1 MKTYE
6 FGVKSSDPR
15 LGGIAR
21 NRVKGHKRRS
31 HIRGDHFRQ
40 LKREKK
46 KGEDVY
52 DPGRLKRLEEVNKK
66 LEELESEMG

>member
-1 MKTYE
+1 
-6 FGVKSSDPR
+6 
-15 LGGIAR
+15 
-21 NRVKGHKRRS
+21 
-31 HIRGDHFRQ
+31 